1 MMVEQLKSMVDPQFA
16 TQWVVMGILTLLLI
30 WKWLPDIKTALENWR
45 CRKNRKE
52 SLESA
57 VKRHDKEIADIND
70 KLGRD
75 YEALNRIE
83 KAMRVQKKSMEESLE
98 ERGILMKGLLAC
110 LKGLQE
116 LCTNDVTKAAQGEI
130 EAYMNK
136 QAHEPRRDEN
146 D

>member
-1 MMVEQLKSMVDPQFA
+1 MMIEQLKSMADPQFA
-16 TQWVVMGILTLLLI
+16 TQWVIMGTLVLLLI
-30 WKWLPDIKTALENWR
+30 WKCWPDAKAALNHWRNRENQ
-45 CRKNRKE
+45 KE
-52 SLESA
+52 SLEA
-57 VKRHDKEIADIND
+57 TVKRHDKEITEIND

-83 KAMRVQKKSMEESLE
+83 KTMRAQKKSMEESLE
-98 ERGILMKGLLAC
+98 EREILMKGLLAC

-116 LCTNDVTKAAQGEI
+116 LGTNGVTKEAQGEI
-130 EAYMNK
+130 EAYINK